1 MKPVLKKI
9 LKIGSVFIIS
19 VIIIYLVFT
28 SININNWCKEN
39 QINLFMRDYSKL
51 NIKNIDSNK
60 IQNIG
65 DSVGT
70 YAELLQN
77 SLDESDYELDGEYHS
92 LAEYFNPL
100 GFSVWVYMQTGIS
113 KIFTQHIKISI
124 ISALAITL
132 AYIIITSKKI
142 NDILKF
148 IIGYF
153 GVILIIPSIYV
164 YSFTHKLWGVFQT
177 YYATPK
183 WFYIGYT
190 AIFIIMYIANYKI
203 GIKMSKE
210 LNQAIN
216 KK

>member
-1 MKPVLKKI
+1 MKPVVKKI
-9 LKIGSVFIIS
+9 LKIGSVFTIS

-28 SININNWCKEN
+28 TISFNNWCKEN
-39 QINLFMRDYSKL
+39 QIDLFISDYSKL

-70 YAELLQN
+70 YLEVMEK
-77 SLDESDYELDGEYHS
+77 SLDKSNYEQDSNYHS
-92 LAEYFNPL
+92 VAEYFNPL

-113 KIFTQHIKISI
+113 KVFTQYITLSI
-124 ISALAITL
+124 LSALAITL
-132 AYIIITSKKI
+132 AYSIITSKKI
-142 NDILKF
+142 NNILKF
-148 IIGYF
+148 LIGYF
-153 GVILIIPSIYV
+153 GIMLIIPPIYM
-164 YSFTHKLWGVFQT
+164 YSFTYRFWDIFQT
-177 YYATPK
+177 YSTTPK

-190 AIFIIMYIANYKI
+190 AIFILMYVINYKI
-203 GIKMSKE
+203 GVKMTRE

>member
-70 YAELLQN
+70 YAELIQKD
-77 SLDESDYELDGEYHS
+77 LDESDYEPDGEYHS

-113 KIFTQHIKISI
+113 KVFTQYIKVSI
-124 ISALAITL
+124 LSALAITL

-142 NDILKF
+142 NNILKF
-148 IIGYF
+148 LIGYF
-153 GVILIIPSIYV
+153 GIMLIIPPIYV
-164 YSFTHKLWGVFQT
+164 YNFTHRFWDIFQT
-177 YYATPK
+177 YSTTPK

-190 AIFIIMYIANYKI
+190 AIFILMYIINYKI
-203 GIKMSKE
+203 GVKMTRE